1 MPQQQ
6 VLIVDATCLPHMKA
20 FRAELDEIVER
31 YRAQLR
37 DDRSKGTFTREE
49 ALKRIL
55 KLGFTAS
62 DAGRWLGP
70 KPSRP
75 EKSAMLRR

>member
-1 MPQQQ
+1 MSPSYES
-6 VLIVDATCLPHMKA
+6 L
-20 FRAELDEIVER
+20 RAELDEIVER

-37 DDRSKGTFTREE
+37 DDRSNCTLTREE
-49 ALKRIL
+49 AVKRIL
-55 KLGFTAS
+55 KLGFTAT

-75 EKSAMLRR
+75 GKGAMLRR